1 MFTRFSLRNRVL
13 GLGMALMSSVASIAS
28 SSAFADT
35 VALQANLQ
43 PSSEVPPHVS
53 KGHGALKATFDT
65 STNELQW
72 TVTYSGLTGP
82 ATMAHFH
89 GPAPVGQNAKVQV
102 PIPMDQLPSP
112 IKGEAKLTEAQANDL
127 LGGQYYFNIHT
138 AKNPGGEIRGQV
150 MPAN

>member
-1 MFTRFSLRNRVL
+1 MLPILKNRIGRVSLSI
-13 GLGMALMSSVASIAS
+13 ALMSSALASGA
-28 SSAFADT
+28 AFADT

-65 STNELQW
+65 ATDTLQW

-102 PIPMDQLPSP
+102 PIPMDQLASP